1 LVDEVQAHLARING
15 APPGELIANALCQVG
30 HSVTRAL
37 LKLGKYLAFGRR
49 VARALDEH
57 VLLSGKRGGFVAGAD
72 GGCGGSERMAQPEEA
87 RGRTH
92 SSSSGR
98 HGHVKG
104 LLREYKYMYNK

>member
-1 LVDEVQAHLARING
+1 MLEGPARLQPPSVERRRLGPLRRLVSARRLVDEVQAHLARING

-57 VLLSGKRGGFVAGAD
+57 VLL
-72 GGCGGSERMAQPEEA
+72 
-87 RGRTH
+87 
-92 SSSSGR
+92 
-98 HGHVKG
+98 
-104 LLREYKYMYNK
+104 